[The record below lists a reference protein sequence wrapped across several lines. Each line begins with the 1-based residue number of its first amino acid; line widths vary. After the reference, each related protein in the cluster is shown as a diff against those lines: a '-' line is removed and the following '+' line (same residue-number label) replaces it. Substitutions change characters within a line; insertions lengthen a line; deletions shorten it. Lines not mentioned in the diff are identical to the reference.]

1 MEDEIS
7 IGLFLEKIRDP
18 TGNFLG
24 IKWCTLWGAFRVPW
38 KGTSGGL
45 PPKNVNLLR
54 KKGWFDFVD
63 DFVQP
68 EWAIEGVRL
77 DKELNYPKTIQVK
90 SIRCENTLN
99 ILGQLKGFSKWN

>member
-1 MEDEIS
+1 MMAKKELDFDI
-7 IGLFLEKIRDP
+7 LLEAREQDVDKY
-18 TGNFLG
+18 F
-24 IKWCTLWGAFRVPW
+24 
-38 KGTSGGL
+38 
-45 PPKNVNLLR
+45 NLLR

-68 EWAIEGVRL
+68 EWKIEGIRL